1 VKRIAI
7 SLFFTSLSGG
17 CVLAQSEFYSPCLWE
32 ALMQAD
38 TASDPIIQSR
48 WILKDGSLL
57 IVEKSKE
64 MTHNRHHEIYIRWQP
79 AFPEAENEW

>member
-1 VKRIAI
+1 MAI

-17 CVLAQSEFYSPCLWE
+17 CVHAQSEFFSPCLWD

-38 TASDPIIQSR
+38 TTSDPIVQSR

-64 MTHNRHHEIYIRWQP
+64 TTNNRHHEIYIRWQP
-79 AFPEAENEW
+79 AISKAENEW